1 MSNFLPPQATKRLM
15 RDINAVQELKGQGI
29 WYCEDESTITKG
41 TAMIRGPAST
51 PYADALLF
59 FSVEFPTDYPFS
71 PPKVLFLTSDGET
84 RFHPN
89 LYVQGKVCLSILGTY
104 SGPQWSGALSLN
116 SVLLSILGLLDK
128 NPLAHEPAW
137 EKGTLEDPKHSTY
150 ADCIEHQMIKYMMDL
165 LKKYEVESS
174 KKSCMWEPFQDEINQ
189 LIPELKANLQMRIQK
204 HKEEAEIYWSNLPY
218 GMNIRSYWKKMSE

>member
-15 RDINAVQELKGQGI
+15 RDIKAVQELKGQGI
-29 WYCEDESTITKG
+29 WYHEDESTITKG

-89 LYVQGKVCLSILGTY
+89 LYIQGKVCLSILGTY
-104 SGPQWSGALSLN
+104 SGPQ
-116 SVLLSILGLLDK
+116 
-128 NPLAHEPAW
+128 
-137 EKGTLEDPKHSTY
+137 
-150 ADCIEHQMIKYMMDL
+150 
-165 LKKYEVESS
+165 
-174 KKSCMWEPFQDEINQ
+174 
-189 LIPELKANLQMRIQK
+189 
-204 HKEEAEIYWSNLPY
+204 
-218 GMNIRSYWKKMSE
+218 

>member
-41 TAMIRGPAST
+41 TAMIRGPVST

-137 EKGTLEDPKHSTY
+137 ETGTLEDLKHSTY

-165 LKKYEVESS
+165 LKKYEVEASR
-174 KKSCMWEPFQDEINQ
+174 KFCMWEPFQDEINE
-189 LIPELKANLQMRIQK
+189 LIPELKANLQTRIQL
-204 HKEEAEIYWSNLPY
+204 HETEIYWSNLPY
-218 GMNIRSYWKKMSE
+218 GMNIRSYWKKMLV

>member
-15 RDINAVQELKGQGI
+15 RDIKAVQELKGQGI

-51 PYADALLF
+51 PYADVLLF
-59 FSVEFPTDYPFS
+59 FSVEFPADYPFS

-89 LYVQGKVCLSILGTY
+89 LYIQGKVCLSILGTY

-137 EKGTLEDPKHSTY
+137 ETGTLEDPKHSNY
-150 ADCIEHQMIKYMMDL
+150 ANCVEHQMIKYMMDL
-165 LKKYEVESS
+165 LKKYEVEASR
-174 KKSCMWEPFQDEINQ
+174 KFCMWEPFQDEINE
-189 LIPELKANLQMRIQK
+189 LIPELKANLQTRIQA
-204 HKEEAEIYWSNLPY
+204 HETEIYWSNLPY
-218 GMNIRSYWKKMSE
+218 GMNIRSYWKKMLE

>member
-150 ADCIEHQMIKYMMDL
+150 ADCIEHQIIKYMMDL